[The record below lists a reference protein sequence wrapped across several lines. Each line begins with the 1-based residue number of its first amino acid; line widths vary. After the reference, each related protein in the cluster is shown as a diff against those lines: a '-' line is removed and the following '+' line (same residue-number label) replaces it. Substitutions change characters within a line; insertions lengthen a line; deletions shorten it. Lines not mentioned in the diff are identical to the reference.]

1 MRKAVA
7 GDIQLDS
14 LVKDVYGSYGTPA
27 GSPYA
32 PGILDQS
39 PAPISYPATTGK
51 VPGAGPIT
59 FVYTA
64 DESGIQRRLAE
75 LIQQKLSAAGFSVSL
90 KEVQL
95 PQVYDYVND
104 LKNAPDMLLMTN
116 TPDAAH
122 PATWARILWGSKGGL
137 NFLGYNNPDVDK
149 LLDQGAQATDKAASD
164 QAYAQAGR
172 LLDDD
177 LGILFL
183 ANPPDVML
191 MR

>member
-1 MRKAVA
+1 
-7 GDIQLDS
+7 
-14 LVKDVYGSYGTPA
+14 
-27 GSPYA
+27 
-32 PGILDQS
+32 
-39 PAPISYPATTGK
+39 
-51 VPGAGPIT
+51 
-59 FVYTA
+59 VYTA

-95 PQVYDYVND
+95 PQVYDYIND

-122 PATWARILWGSKGGL
+122 PDTWARILWGSKGGL
-137 NFLGYNNPDVDK
+137 NFLGYNNPQVDK

-183 ANPPDVML
+183 ANARDVMV
-191 MR
+191 MRKSLTNVQHVPNYPWALNLGELGKG